1 MGNRMRMYYI
11 KFSYLFIIG
20 AIALVAVDVLQL
32 KIPNII
38 GSIVDDI
45 DNNLLTKNTL
55 KGFVK
60 DMIIIIIVMFA
71 GRFLWRV
78 SITGASYLI
87 ETNIKKKMYRHLLNL
102 PLEYYVRN
110 KNGAIL
116 SLFTSDAKVLRQYF
130 GGGTLMIVDASFLGI
145 YTFYK
150 MIKLNVGLSLI
161 SMIPLLA
168 VAVIS
173 GILGHLMNKKF
184 LESQE
189 AYDEAS
195 SFAAENFRGLFVIKA
210 FAREQIAIKR
220 FKNVNQKNKD
230 KSLNYQKYRILLE
243 VITEILIWSIG
254 ALSIGYG
261 GYLVYQT
268 KKGIGDFSVGDLSR
282 FFSYFIIINWPM
294 FAVSY
299 FIDFYSQAR
308 ASSKRINTFLNE
320 EEVKD
325 DEKKNLALSGEKI
338 EFKNLSFNYPD
349 DEALVIK
356 NLNLEIKKGEFVG
369 VIGRT
374 GSGKSSLFDSML
386 KFYDVKPG
394 MIFIDNYDISDLSV
408 GSVRDV
414 IGYVDQENFLFSDT
428 ILNNVSFIDD
438 NPNEEKAI
446 NAMKESNVYDNIIKF
461 KDSYNQVLGERGVTL
476 SGGQK
481 ERVAISRALYK
492 NPKIL
497 ILDDSTSAVDA
508 KTEKDIVRMIKE
520 ERGDK
525 ITILS
530 SNKLSSVKSAD
541 KILVLDKGE
550 LVGLGTHSDLIK
562 SCEVYKEIYNLQGLD
577 GGDYD
582 E

>member
-325 DEKKNLALSGEKI
+325 DEKKNLALSGERI

>member
-325 DEKKNLALSGEKI
+325 DEKKNLALSGERI

-461 KDSYNQVLGERGVTL
+461 KESYNQVLGERGVTL